1 MGRKRKRRRRATKG
15 ERSAEQTEPERAGD
29 EVEEEEGDDGSA
41 TNRQPSAADECQEEE
56 TIEGLLEGR
65 SSLTSW
71 PRPVSETPPCSP
83 ASPPRQ
89 PPTPRT
95 AAIFVHGLGPG
106 ATSAALAS
114 AFPPFGA
121 LDECHAVADRATGRC
136 RGYGFVT
143 FRHRSSARRA
153 LADASKRVDGR
164 SVACQ
169 LASLGPSPE
178 RTDRKLFV
186 DKVPPRAS
194 HDGLR
199 RFFCEFGEI
208 EAGPL
213 GGSADHAT
221 GQFRGYAIF
230 LYKSPEGL
238 TKALEE
244 PRKVFD
250 GWELHCRPAHRH
262 AKKKQASAAP
272 ADACNQRNVTGA
284 VALPISLLKGIAS
297 TSAKQPLPASNSPL
311 SNGIC
316 SNKFCQNTGEG
327 ILGASPLAMV
337 GASSPV
343 GSTSDSHSRVVQSQS
358 SRFSSVGVP
367 TATCQDGQGSRLC
380 SVLPRM
386 IGVEGRRIGD

>member
-1 MGRKRKRRRRATKG
+1 MV
-15 ERSAEQTEPERAGD
+15 GD
-29 EVEEEEGDDGSA
+29 EVEEEEEGDDGSA
-41 TNRQPSAADECQEEE
+41 TNRPPSAADGCQEEE
-56 TIEGLLEGR
+56 TMEGLLEPFR
-65 SSLTSW
+65 REELLDFLAEACL
-71 PRPVSETPPCSP
+71 RDP
-83 ASPPRQ
+83 ALLSRI
-89 PPTPRT
+89 
-95 AAIFVHGLGPG
+95 AASAASDAAHRRLFVHGLGPG

-114 AFPPFGA
+114 AFSPFGA
-121 LDECHAVADRATGRC
+121 LDECHAVADRATARC

-164 SVACQ
+164 SVACH
-169 LASLGPSPE
+169 LASLGPFPE

-250 GWELHCRPAHRH
+250 GCELHCRPAHRH
-262 AKKKQASAAP
+262 IKKKHASAAP
-272 ADACNQRNVTGA
+272 ADPCNQRNVTGA
-284 VALPISLLKGIAS
+284 MALPISLLKGIAS
-297 TSAKQPLPASNSPL
+297 TSAKQPLLASNSPL

-386 IGVEGRRIGD
+386 IGKNYMISC

>member
-1 MGRKRKRRRRATKG
+1 MSARRRKPSRG
-15 ERSAEQTEPERAGD
+15 FWSRSA
-29 EVEEEEGDDGSA
+29 
-41 TNRQPSAADECQEEE
+41 
-56 TIEGLLEGR
+56 GR
-65 SSLTSW
+65 RSLTSW
-71 PRPVSETPPCSP
+71 PRPVSGTPPCSP

-89 PPTPRT
+89 PSTPRT
-95 AAIFVHGLGPG
+95 AASSSTASAPAPPPPHWPPPSPPSTPS
-106 ATSAALAS
+106 TSAS
-114 AFPPFGA
+114 
-121 LDECHAVADRATGRC
+121 HAVADRATGRC

-169 LASLGPSPE
+169 LVSLGPSPE

-208 EAGPL
+208 EAGAL
-213 GGSADHAT
+213 GADHAA

-230 LYKSPEGL
+230 LYKSAEGL

-250 GWELHCRPAHRH
+250 GCELHCRPAHRH
-262 AKKKQASAAP
+262 VKKKHASAAP

-297 TSAKQPLPASNSPL
+297 TSAKQPLLASNSPV

-358 SRFSSVGVP
+358 SRWLSSGGVL
-367 TATCQDGQGSRLC
+367 TATCQDGQGSMGQGF
-380 SVLPRM
+380 VQHYP
-386 IGVEGRRIGD
+386 G